1 MYREP
6 AAPQREAI
14 MPNVRETRAE
24 VRNEAHDLRQHFS
37 AKADDYAD
45 EFDELLDEVVEAEIE
60 TYEKPKFADVMQKR
74 VEPTLQEPQKVE
86 VVEEDDK
93 ESVSSKLL
101 SEVRKELK
109 SLHSTLDTKLSRLNF
124 AARHAAN
131 PNSTPIRSELLHKL
145 AVMSISK
152 KLSIKIAN
160 RFANHTNF
168 DFVFTQAQE
177 LLAKVLPITQDNL
190 LETGGVVA
198 LVGPTGVGK
207 TTSVAKIAAQFTLKH
222 GANQV
227 ALITTDNY
235 RIAAHEQLNT
245 YGRILNIP
253 VRTASSAEE
262 LRQLIQS
269 FSDKKL
275 VLIDTAG
282 MSQRDMK
289 LIEQI
294 NTLKENNVSI
304 KSYLVMSAATEY
316 KAMNEIIDAF
326 HIFKPQAAILTKLD
340 EAATIGSALSSL
352 IEHNLALSFI
362 TNGQQV
368 PEDMRHPVA
377 RDLIEQCVAELE
389 VEDDDFEEHNEAWVA
404 QGYA

>member
-1 MYREP
+1 M
-6 AAPQREAI
+6 
-14 MPNVRETRAE
+14 M
-24 VRNEAHDLRQHFS
+24 
-37 AKADDYAD
+37 
-45 EFDELLDEVVEAEIE
+45 
-60 TYEKPKFADVMQKR
+60 
-74 VEPTLQEPQKVE
+74 
-86 VVEEDDK
+86 
-93 ESVSSKLL
+93 SVSRRL
-101 SEVRKELK
+101 SV
-109 SLHSTLDTKLSRLNF
+109 
-124 AARHAAN
+124 
-131 PNSTPIRSELLHKL
+131 
-145 AVMSISK
+145 
-152 KLSIKIAN
+152 KIAN

-177 LLAKVLPITQDNL
+177 LLAKVLPITEDSL
-190 LETGGVVA
+190 LESGGGIA

-253 VRTASSAEE
+253 VRVASSAAE
-262 LRQLIQS
+262 LRQLLHS

-294 NTLKENNVSI
+294 NALKENDLAI

-326 HIFKPQAAILTKLD
+326 EIFKPQAAILTKLD

-368 PEDMRHPVA
+368 PEDMRHPCARELVA
-377 RDLIEQCVAELE
+377 QCVSESN
-389 VEDDDFEEHNEAWVA
+389 VDDDDYSEENNEAWVA